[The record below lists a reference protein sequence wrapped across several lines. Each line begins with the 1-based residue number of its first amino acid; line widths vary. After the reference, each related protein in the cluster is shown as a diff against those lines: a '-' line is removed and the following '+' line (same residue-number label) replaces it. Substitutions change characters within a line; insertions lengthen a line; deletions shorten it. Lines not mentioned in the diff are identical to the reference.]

1 VGYPVSFN
9 PSPIRRV
16 RGDLVEIEELK
27 ARHLNKE
34 FDVKEF
40 PVRAEAMVD
49 FATSVGETAAYYVDP
64 AHPDFRAVPTFP
76 ARFHGRRMLPEDF
89 PKLGLPLD
97 GGKAVMPQAPIRAGV
112 TLIGKSHLHEIYEKT
127 GRTGRMIFLVSRMEV
142 FDPSGALVSIVDS
155 RHVIRERPKA
165 ET

>member
-1 VGYPVSFN
+1 
-9 PSPIRRV
+9 
-16 RGDLVEIEELK
+16 VEIEDLK
-27 ARHLNKE
+27 AKHLNKE

-49 FATSVGETAAYYVDP
+49 FALSVGETAAHYTDP
-64 AHPDFRAVPTFP
+64 AHPEFRAVPTFP
-76 ARFHGRRMLPEDF
+76 ARFHGRRMLPQDF

-97 GGKAVMPQAPIRAGV
+97 AGKAVMPQGSIRAGV
-112 TLIGKSHLHEIYEKT
+112 TLTGKSHLHEIYEKT

-155 RHVIRERPKA
+155 RHVIRERPA
-165 ET
+165 QEAGEEGAR